1 LHFLEMELGTN
12 RTTAV
17 REKLISY
24 DRWAKAE
31 SGEYLKTNFDRQCE
45 QRPQHANFRLL
56 LVACLSIMAV
66 SDVFGSGEETF
77 GNKPFPESNFGDWP
91 NVMPV
96 VNDTHRVYHSWV
108 NGNENFYFRGD
119 TDALNI
125 ALKSFAQVKA
135 EKLTVILRPAPGRVS
150 SFNEEQK
157 FVFNWQLHLL
167 GGIAKH
173 MSTRD
178 QGSNVW
184 DPNPE
189 FIIYVGGDIVLD
201 RIEIPENVDVLQLAD
216 LKARYEK
223 SLKSTHTD
231 VRGWTCGQ
239 IAALDQYD
247 AASMQKIAAMLDD
260 DDDWVKLNAA
270 GSLSVFSAHASEVE
284 KALRNVETDDVQLKA
299 RIESTLNA
307 LQESVASKEEHDSHD
322 AMLSDIAKFIS
333 AHRNG
338 K

>member
-1 LHFLEMELGTN
+1 M
-12 RTTAV
+12 
-17 REKLISY
+17 
-24 DRWAKAE
+24 
-31 SGEYLKTNFDRQCE
+31 
-45 QRPQHANFRLL
+45 FRLL
-56 LVACLSIMAV
+56 LVLFLSIVAGTK
-66 SDVFGSGEETF
+66 VFGLGEETF

-96 VNDTHRVYHSWV
+96 INDTHRVYHSWV
-108 NGNENFYFRGD
+108 NGNENFYLRGN

-125 ALKSFAQVKA
+125 ALKNFAQVKA

-157 FVFNWQLHLL
+157 FDFNWQLHLL

-201 RIEIPENVDVLQLAD
+201 KIEIPENLDVLQLAD
-216 LKARYEK
+216 LKARDEK

-231 VRGWTCGQ
+231 VRGRTCGQ

-247 AASMQKIAAMLDD
+247 AASVQKIAAMLNDD
-260 DDDWVKLNAA
+260 EDWVKLNAA
-270 GSLSVFSAHASEVE
+270 DALSVFSAHASEAE
-284 KALRNVETDDVQLKA
+284 KALRNVETDDVKLKE
-299 RIESTLNA
+299 RIESTLKT
-307 LQESVASKEEHDSHD
+307 LQESVASNEERDSH
-322 AMLSDIAKFIS
+322 AEMLSGIARFTS
-333 AHRNG
+333 AHRSG

>member
-1 LHFLEMELGTN
+1 M
-12 RTTAV
+12 
-17 REKLISY
+17 
-24 DRWAKAE
+24 
-31 SGEYLKTNFDRQCE
+31 
-45 QRPQHANFRLL
+45 FRLL
-56 LVACLSIMAV
+56 LVLFLSIVAGTE
-66 SDVFGSGEETF
+66 VFGLGEETF
-77 GNKPFPESNFGDWP
+77 GNKPFHESNFGDWP

-108 NGNENFYFRGD
+108 NGNENFYLRGN

-125 ALKSFAQVKA
+125 ALKNFGQVKA
-135 EKLTVILRPAPGRVS
+135 EKLTVILRPALGRVS

-157 FVFNWQLHLL
+157 FFFNWQLHLL

-178 QGSNVW
+178 QGNNVW

-201 RIEIPENVDVLQLAD
+201 KIEIPENVDLLQLAD

-247 AASMQKIAAMLDD
+247 AASVQKIAAMLNDKQ
-260 DDDWVKLNAA
+260 DWVKLNAA
-270 GSLSVFSAHASEVE
+270 GALSVFTAHASEAE
-284 KALRNVETDDVQLKA
+284 KALRSVETDDVKLKD
-299 RIESTLNA
+299 RIESTLKT
-307 LQESVASKEEHDSHD
+307 LQESVVSKEERDSHD
-322 AMLSDIAKFIS
+322 EILAGIAKFTA
-333 AHRNG
+333 AHRSG

>member
-1 LHFLEMELGTN
+1 M
-12 RTTAV
+12 
-17 REKLISY
+17 
-24 DRWAKAE
+24 
-31 SGEYLKTNFDRQCE
+31 
-45 QRPQHANFRLL
+45 FRLL
-56 LVACLSIMAV
+56 LVLFLSIVAGTK
-66 SDVFGSGEETF
+66 VFGLGEETF
-77 GNKPFPESNFGDWP
+77 GNKPFSESNFGDWP

-108 NGNENFYFRGD
+108 NGNENFYLRGN

-201 RIEIPENVDVLQLAD
+201 KIEIPENVDVLQLAD

-247 AASMQKIAAMLDD
+247 AASVQKIAAMLNDD
-260 DDDWVKLNAA
+260 EDWVKLNAA
-270 GSLSVFSAHASEVE
+270 GALSVFSAHASEAE
-284 KALRNVETDDVQLKA
+284 KALRNVETDDVKLKE
-299 RIESTLNA
+299 RIESTLKT
-307 LQESVASKEEHDSHD
+307 LHESVSSKEERDSH
-322 AMLSDIAKFIS
+322 AEMLSGIAKFTL
-333 AHRNG
+333 AHRHG
-338 K
+338 T

>member
-1 LHFLEMELGTN
+1 M
-12 RTTAV
+12 
-17 REKLISY
+17 
-24 DRWAKAE
+24 
-31 SGEYLKTNFDRQCE
+31 
-45 QRPQHANFRLL
+45 FRLL
-56 LVACLSIMAV
+56 LVLFLSIVAGTK
-66 SDVFGSGEETF
+66 VFGLGEETF

-96 VNDTHRVYHSWV
+96 INDTHRVYHSWV
-108 NGNENFYFRGD
+108 NGNENFYLRGN

-157 FVFNWQLHLL
+157 FDFNWQLHLL

-201 RIEIPENVDVLQLAD
+201 KIEIPENLDVLQLAD
-216 LKARYEK
+216 LKARDEK

-231 VRGWTCGQ
+231 VRGRTCGQ

-247 AASMQKIAAMLDD
+247 AASVQKIAAMLNDD
-260 DDDWVKLNAA
+260 EDWVKLNATGA
-270 GSLSVFSAHASEVE
+270 LSVFTAHASEAE
-284 KALRNVETDDVQLKA
+284 KALRNVETDDVKLKE
-299 RIESTLNA
+299 RIESTLKT
-307 LQESVASKEEHDSHD
+307 LQESVASKEERDSHD
-322 AMLSDIAKFIS
+322 EMLAGIAKFTA
-333 AHRNG
+333 AHRSG